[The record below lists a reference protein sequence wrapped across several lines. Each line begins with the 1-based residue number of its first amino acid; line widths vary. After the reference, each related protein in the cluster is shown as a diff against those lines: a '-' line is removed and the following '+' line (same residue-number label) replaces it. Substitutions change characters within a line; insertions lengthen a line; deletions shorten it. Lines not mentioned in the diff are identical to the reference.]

1 MAPGVVAS
9 GVPPNLFETT
19 FAVGEV
25 LDAEPFPEA
34 RKPEL
39 AKLEIDLG
47 EKAVQSAAQ
56 TGYNY
61 DAEELVGRQ
70 VLCATD
76 LGTVNIA
83 GYESE
88 VLTVGVPD
96 EDGNPVLVAPDENVP
111 LGGELY

>member
-1 MAPGVVAS
+1 MADS
-9 GVPPNLFETT
+9 LFETT
-19 FAVGEV
+19 FRVGEV
-25 LDAEPFPEA
+25 LAAEPFEEA

-47 EKAVQSAAQ
+47 DDVVQSAAQ
-56 TGYNY
+56 TGYNH
-61 DAEELVGRQ
+61 DPDDLVGRQ
-70 VLCATD
+70 VLCATN

-83 GYESE
+83 GFESE

-96 EDGNPVLVAPDENVP
+96 EDGNPVLVTPDEDVP

>member
-1 MAPGVVAS
+1 M
-9 GVPPNLFETT
+9 PPNLFETT

-47 EKAVQSAAQ
+47 DEVVQSAAQ

-61 DAEELVGRQ
+61 EPEELVGRQ

-96 EDGNPVLVAPDENVP
+96 EDGNPVLVGPDEGVP

>member
-1 MAPGVVAS
+1 M
-9 GVPPNLFETT
+9 FDTT
-19 FAVGEV
+19 FRIGEV
-25 LDAEPFPEA
+25 VTAEAFPEA

-47 EKAVQSAAQ
+47 DDETVQSAAQ

-61 DAEELVGRQ
+61 DPEELVGRQ

-96 EDGNPVLVAPDENVP
+96 EDGNPVLVSPDEDVP